1 MSEIDYDY
9 EYKHRQENNLAIVD
23 ELKRFFEDYPQMRFI
38 QGLWALG
45 IITRDGEFKIEDR
58 FYEEPGQTLEKVKE
72 NVNSRC

>member
-9 EYKHRQENNLAIVD
+9 EYQHRQENNLAIVE
-23 ELKRFFEDYPQMRFI
+23 ELRKYFEEYPQMRFI
-38 QGLWALG
+38 QGLWSLG
-45 IITRDGEFKIEDR
+45 IINRDKYFVIEDR

>member
-9 EYKHRQENNLAIVD
+9 EYQHRQENNFALIE
-23 ELKRFFEDYPQMRFI
+23 ELRKYFEKYPQMRFI

-45 IITRDGEFKIEDR
+45 IINRDKYFVIEDR
-58 FYEEPGQTLEKVKE
+58 FYEESGQTFEKVKE